1 MRFIIPMARTYFLL
15 TEPKFAQLVSESLN
29 VFREIM
35 KLAYWSKYNWMLQL
49 YINQLSA
56 VEQSKP
62 YVRVIVAIIDA
73 FHFDLKNCDFKAT
86 EFVMAKN
93 PKKDKRHLGSA
104 LKRLNFQKKEEKV
117 PMIEDEGSDQEVD
130 ENAKDEIEK
139 AKKILEAVLLN
150 VLPKL
155 QECIKPNVSFILLKL
170 KAGLGFGLSE

>member
-1 MRFIIPMARTYFLL
+1 
-15 TEPKFAQLVSESLN
+15 
-29 VFREIM
+29 
-35 KLAYWSKYNWMLQL
+35 MLQL

-104 LKRLNFQKKEEKV
+104 LKRLNFQKKEEKM
-117 PMIEDEGSDQEVD
+117 PMIEDEGSDQEVVMAGI
-130 ENAKDEIEK
+130 ENLHICECCKFFLLVNLFLRVLRFLFDAIKRLRSSASSRHCFSLSKIIK
-139 AKKILEAVLLN
+139 FSFLVKKEQFSRWKQN
-150 VLPKL
+150 SGP
-155 QECIKPNVSFILLKL
+155 ENDP
-170 KAGLGFGLSE
+170 